1 MSRFTQGLVYGV
13 SACLI
18 WGVLPLY
25 WKLVE
30 EAGALEVLS
39 HRGIWSLIFCF
50 LFLALRRQIGEV
62 IAIVRER
69 RTLALLALAAGF
81 LTVNWGVFIWS
92 IMADRVV
99 EAALGYYIT
108 PLMNVAF
115 GVLLLR
121 EHLRR
126 AQTFAVLLAAI
137 GVGIITFAYGQV
149 PLVALLLAIS
159 WGTYSLIKKRLNL
172 GALQSLTIETCF
184 AFLPNFA
191 YLLYI
196 ERSGDALFGQELGSS
211 LLLFSAG
218 LATIIPLLLYN
229 GATVRLPLSTMGM
242 LQYLTPSMM
251 LLVGVFLNGENMNL
265 TKLAGFIFIWSALAL
280 LSRDLLRSSRTIDDS
295 VAKAL

>member
-30 EAGALEVLS
+30 EVGALEVLS

-50 LFLALRRQIGEV
+50 LFLALRRQIREV
-62 IAIVRER
+62 IEIVRER

-115 GVLLLR
+115 GILLLR
-121 EHLRR
+121 ERLRR
-126 AQTFAVLLAAI
+126 MQSFAVLLAAV

-149 PLVALLLAIS
+149 PMVALLLAIS

-184 AFLPNFA
+184 AFLPNLG
-191 YLLYI
+191 YLIYI
-196 ERSGDALFGQELGSS
+196 ERSGQALFGQELGSS

-251 LLVGVFLNGENMNL
+251 LVVGVFLNGEDMNL
-265 TKLAGFIFIWSALAL
+265 TKLAGFIFIWSALVL
-280 LSRDLLRSSRTIDDS
+280 LSRDLIRSSRTVDDG

>member
-69 RTLALLALAAGF
+69 RTFALLTLAAGF

-126 AQTFAVLLAAI
+126 MQTFAVLLAAI

-172 GALQSLTIETCF
+172 GALQSLTIETCI
-184 AFLPNFA
+184 AFLPNLG
-191 YLLYI
+191 YLIYI

-251 LLVGVFLNGENMNL
+251 LLVGVFLNGEDMNL
-265 TKLAGFIFIWSALAL
+265 TKLVGFIFIWSALVL

>member
-39 HRGIWSLIFCF
+39 HRGIWSLLLCL

-62 IAIVRER
+62 IAVARES
-69 RTLALLALAAGF
+69 RTLAILALAAGL

-92 IMADRVV
+92 VMADRVV

-115 GVLLLR
+115 GVILLR
-121 EHLRR
+121 ERLRR
-126 AQTFAVLLAAI
+126 LQSISVLLAAI

-149 PLVALLLAIS
+149 PLVALLLALS
-159 WGTYSLIKKRLNL
+159 WGSYSLIKKRLNL

-184 AFLPNFA
+184 AFLPNLG
-191 YLLYI
+191 YLIYI
-196 ERSGDALFGQELGSS
+196 ERSGTALFGDELNSS
-211 LLLFSAG
+211 LLLFGAG
-218 LATIIPLLLYN
+218 LATVIPLLLYN
-229 GATVRLPLSTMGM
+229 GATVRLPLSTLGM

-251 LLVGVFLNGENMNL
+251 FFVGVFLNGEDMNL
-265 TKLAGFIFIWSALAL
+265 TKLAGFIFIWSALIL
-280 LSRDLLRSSRTIDDS
+280 LSRDLLRSSRTIDDG